1 MRLDLLA
8 ALNAERAARRPVV
21 LVTELA
27 SGAERLV
34 TADQVAGD
42 PRAAALAA
50 ALASGKSGMVGE
62 GEARAFLTVHLP
74 PPRLLVA
81 GAVHISQAL
90 APMARMVGFDVTLMD
105 PRTAFATQ
113 DRFPGVPILAD
124 WPDVVLPAF
133 RLDPFTGLV
142 ALTHDPK
149 LDDPAIAGALE
160 AGCFYIGALG
170 SRRTHAKRVERLAA
184 QGFSD
189 RQIASIAAPI
199 GLDIGASSPEE
210 IAVAIL
216 AQVIAAWRR
225 PDRDGAAA

>member
-1 MRLDLLA
+1 
-8 ALNAERAARRPVV
+8 
-21 LVTELA
+21 
-27 SGAERLV
+27 
-34 TADQVAGD
+34 
-42 PRAAALAA
+42 
-50 ALASGKSGMVGE
+50 
-62 GEARAFLTVHLP
+62 
-74 PPRLLVA
+74 
-81 GAVHISQAL
+81 
-90 APMARMVGFDVTLMD
+90 MARMVGFDVTLMD

-225 PDRDGAAA
+225 PARDGAAA